1 MVTVGGQADIAGDP
15 PIHPSRRWYWV
26 AAGIIAGGVICV
38 AFAVAGF
45 FSLNRQIADFQR
57 IPVPGQAGVT
67 FTRPGG
73 YVLYVEGPGQ
83 CCSLDVG
90 DGGSAPFAS
99 WSMEV
104 ALQPV
109 NGGPQVS
116 LSTWRGITESYSA
129 AGHQGQAAMYFTID
143 QPGRY
148 ELAARNAAPRSIT
161 DVAAGRGIGQG
172 ILIPIVLIVAGA
184 LAVMAG
190 LVTGAVTALRR
201 RGARRVMAVPPVMAP
216 MGDGGSAM
224 NSPGEHAATGYL
236 VPPRSYLHGG
246 PVGFGEA
253 IKSGLRNWL
262 VYRGRASLSAYW
274 WFILFAVLLTVAV
287 DVIVFVTLSAP
298 AGPAGVRALATV
310 VSLIVV
316 LFGIYLELAVLALLV
331 RRLHDIGRSGWW
343 VLIGLVP
350 FAGAII
356 LLVFTLSEG
365 TPGPNR
371 YSPGAA
377 DAAAGALQVRCPEC
391 GAETAAAAQ
400 ACARCEAPLPQR
412 RSVAD
417 AEAAGPGAPIAV
429 PPELAGQR
437 TGPSPRRNALIIAG
451 AGLATLTAVIA
462 IIAISN
468 SSTSSNSPASSVP
481 SPTASSSPKA
491 SASQLAYDQ
500 LRPGH
505 CVQVPKI
512 NTDSTWPNLFTVVPC
527 TQPHTGEVFFTG
539 DIWPQTMAYPG
550 DNATSKQADA
560 RCGRA
565 FTPYD
570 GISPDQSAFTYAYD
584 LPDSTSWPSGDR
596 SVQCIA
602 YDPNGASI
610 DYSIKGSS
618 K

>member
-1 MVTVGGQADIAGDP
+1 MIPVGGQANIAGDP

-26 AAGIIAGGVICV
+26 AAGIIAGGVICL

-57 IPVPGQAGVT
+57 IPVPGQADVT

-83 CCSLDVG
+83 CCSFNVG
-90 DGGSAPFAS
+90 GGTSAPFAN
-99 WSMEV
+99 WSMEG

-148 ELAARNAAPRSIT
+148 VLAARNAAPRSIT
-161 DVAAGRGIGQG
+161 DVAVGRGIGQG
-172 ILIPIVLIVAGA
+172 ILVPIVLIVAGSLAA
-184 LAVMAG
+184 LAG
-190 LVTGAVTALRR
+190 LVTGTVTALRR
-201 RGARRVMAVPPVMAP
+201 RGARRMMPVPPVMAP
-216 MGDGGSAM
+216 MGDGGSVM
-224 NSPGEHAATGYL
+224 NSPGEHATTGYL
-236 VPPRSYLHGG
+236 VSPRSYLQGG

-262 VYRGRASLSAYW
+262 VYRGRASRSAYW

-298 AGPAGVRALATV
+298 AGPAGVRALTTV
-310 VSLIVV
+310 VSLLVV
-316 LFGIYLELAVLALLV
+316 LFGIYLDLAMLALLV
-331 RRLHDIGRSGWW
+331 RRLHDIGSSGWW

-371 YSPGAA
+371 YDLGAA

-400 ACARCEAPLPQR
+400 ACAQCEAPFPQR

-429 PPELAGQR
+429 AHELAGQR
-437 TGPSPRRNALIIAG
+437 TGPSPRRNALIIVG
-451 AGLATLTAVIA
+451 AGLATLAAVIA

-468 SSTSSNSPASSVP
+468 SSTSSNSPTSSVP
-481 SPTASSSPKA
+481 SPMASSSPKA

-505 CVQVPKI
+505 CLQVPNI
-512 NTDSTWPNLFTVVPC
+512 NTISTWPDLFTVVPC
-527 TQPHTGEVFFTG
+527 AQPHTGEVFFTG
-539 DIWPQTMAYPG
+539 DVWPQAMAYPG
-550 DNATSKQADA
+550 DNAVSNQADA
-560 RCGRA
+560 LCGRE
-565 FTPYD
+565 FTTYD
-570 GISPDQSAFTYAYD
+570 GISPDQSAFTSSD
-584 LPDSTSWPSGDR
+584 EIPESSSWSSGDR

-602 YDPNGASI
+602 YGPDGVPI